1 MHAQRNADLPIGK
14 LRCNARNEPIGRSAF
29 LLLLLLACLSL
40 TVRAQEPIL
49 GDYFAHDPGTMIKE
63 GSRYYVFYTGF
74 ELPYKVSTDRTNWT
88 WNSSQRVFPSGPPAW
103 ITNAEPG
110 FDTNFWAPDIAYF
123 NGRYN
128 VYYSASK
135 FGTIDSLIGLMTTP
149 TLNPPVWT
157 DQGKVIQSD
166 ASGSTQPETDLTAN
180 NCIDPSVLLRTNG
193 EVWMTFGSYSDG
205 ILLMQLDPS
214 TGKRLN
220 TNAAPVKVASSTT
233 AFFANTTE
241 GSYLHERNGFFYLF
255 LNYGGC
261 CSGVES
267 TYNIRVG
274 RSANITG
281 PYLDK
286 NGVTML
292 NGGGSMVLESTGKY
306 VGPGHASIFVEN
318 GTNWFTYHYYDANN
332 NGTATLGLAR
342 LAWDTN
348 NWPVVTNDWSAFY
361 PLDVDARDHRG
372 NFSGT
377 LLNGTT
383 TTNDPAR
390 GRVLALD
397 GATNLATLKFPVANA
412 STFAAWVKWNGGADW
427 QRIFDFGSNTT
438 RYFFLTP
445 RANTGKLRFAI
456 RNSGSEQTVDA
467 PTALP
472 TNSWCHVAVTLDGAR
487 GTLFLNGSPVA
498 TNNSMTIR
506 PWQVQARSNYV
517 GESQFTNDPPF
528 SGLVDSFRAFGRV
541 LGAAEIRDLA
551 WAHPALAHRYS
562 FNGDAAD
569 SIGMAHGKL
578 FGNAT
583 ITNNAL
589 KLTGT
594 SGGYV
599 GLPGGLVSWSSAATF
614 EFWATF
620 GVNANWARVF
630 DFGTSSGASG
640 SQYVFFSPHTSLG
653 SQRFEISTAV
663 GIFSRDPAG
672 TLDNR
677 TVHVVCILD
686 PTNNYAA
693 IYTNAVLELS
703 VTTNLPPLTGV
714 HTNLGYLGRSLFSA
728 DGWLNATIDEF
739 RIYDGRLT
747 PPEIAANFTA
757 GPDALALPVNLDSSD
772 APANLTLLWPAYAVG
787 FVPESTVNPGG
798 AAWLPVAQPP
808 ALANDRWQLTLP
820 KTNDTQFYR
829 LRR

>member
-1 MHAQRNADLPIGK
+1 MTTYFRTGPSRPLP
-14 LRCNARNEPIGRSAF
+14 LSPF
-29 LLLLLLACLSL
+29 LLCVLLACLPFAA
-40 TVRAQEPIL
+40 RAQDPVL
-49 GDYFAHDPGTMIKE
+49 GNSFAHDPGTMIKE

-74 ELPYKVSTDRTNWT
+74 ALPYKYSTDRTNWT
-88 WNSSQRVFPSGPPAW
+88 WNSSQRVFPAGPPAW
-103 ITNAEPG
+103 VATAIPG
-110 FDTNFWAPDIAYF
+110 FDENYWAPDIAYF
-123 NGRYN
+123 NGKFHL
-128 VYYSASK
+128 YYSASIW
-135 FGTIDSLIGLMTTP
+135 GTIDSVIGLVTTP

-166 ASGSTQPETDLTAN
+166 ASCCTQPETDLTAN
-180 NCIDPSVLLRTNG
+180 NCIDPAILVRTNG
-193 EVWMTFGSYSDG
+193 DVWMVFGSYSDG
-205 ILLMQLDPS
+205 ILLMQLDPA

-220 TNAAPVKVASSTT
+220 TNTAPTKVASSTT

-241 GSYLHERNGFFYLF
+241 GAMIHERNGYFYLF
-255 LNYGGC
+255 NCYGGC

-292 NGGGSMVLESTGKY
+292 NGGGSLLLDSTGKY
-306 VGPGHASIFVEN
+306 VGPGHPAIYVE
-318 GTNWFTYHYYDANN
+318 GATNWFTYHYYDANN
-332 NGTATLGLAR
+332 NGTATLGLTR
-342 LAWDTN
+342 LYWDTN
-348 NWPVVTNDWSAFY
+348 NWPAVTNDWSAFY

-372 NFSGT
+372 NFSGN
-377 LLNGTT
+377 LSNGAT

-412 STFAAWVKWNGGADW
+412 STFATWVKWNGGADW
-427 QRIFDFGSNTT
+427 QHLFDFGSNTV

-445 RANTGKLRFAI
+445 RTSTGKLRFAI
-456 RNSGSEQTVDA
+456 RNGGSEQTVDA
-467 PTALP
+467 PMALP

-498 TNNSMTIR
+498 TNNSMTLR

-517 GESQFTNDPPF
+517 GKSQFTNDPPF
-528 SGLVDSFRAFGRV
+528 SGQIDSFRAFGRV
-541 LGAAEIRDLA
+541 LGASEIRDLA

-562 FNGDAAD
+562 FNGDARD
-569 SIGMAHGKL
+569 SIGMAHGLLK
-578 FGNAT
+578 GNAT

-589 KLTGT
+589 QLTGAT
-594 SGGYV
+594 GGYV
-599 GLPGGLVSWSSAATF
+599 NLPGGLVSQCSAVSF

-630 DFGTSSGASG
+630 DFGNSSGGNG
-640 SQYVFFSPHTSLG
+640 SQYVFFSPHTASS
-653 SQRFEISTAV
+653 SQRFQLSTSS
-663 GIFSRDPAG
+663 GTFTRDPTN

-677 TVHVVCILD
+677 TVHVVCTLD
-686 PTNNYAA
+686 RTNNYAA
-693 IYTNAVLELS
+693 IYTNGVLQTL

-714 HTNLGYLGRSLFSA
+714 SANYGYIGRSMFST

-739 RIYDGRLT
+739 RIYHGRLT
-747 PPEIAANFTA
+747 PQEITANFTA
-757 GPDALALPVNLDSSD
+757 GPDALALPVNLDSTNNG
-772 APANLTLLWPAYAVG
+772 PTLTLNWPAYAVG
-787 FVPESTVNPGG
+787 FVPQATTNIAG
-798 AAWLPVAQPP
+798 AWSSLALP
-808 ALANDRWQLTLP
+808 ALPSNDRWQLTLP
-820 KTNDTQFYR
+820 TTNDARFFR